1 MKKVL
6 SLFAIM
12 AVLAMGFASCE
23 GQDSKDFKIT
33 VSEVTLTTANV
44 LVEPADTTATYYM
57 TCYPTKSIATMG
69 DDSLSLVIA
78 AELEY
83 LNQLVAAMG
92 MPMSMP
98 EMLEIILVKGKYEQ
112 VLTPLNPGTDYTVVV
127 AKMDFQGVING
138 KIAKKNFTTKEAVMG
153 QLTFTFENTGS
164 SVIVTPSNNYEAW
177 DYSLL
182 TAEEYAEFN
191 NDKNVAAA
199 DAYAYYGTEY
209 ASPGAKEFSF
219 EEIATYIGIG
229 DMTLLTYACDDK
241 GITSEVAEYKFN
253 VPAPAGAPAKKIA
266 KESIANFKNLKNVEK
281 KFNAIKAMK

>member
-1 MKKVL
+1 
-6 SLFAIM
+6 
-12 AVLAMGFASCE
+12 
-23 GQDSKDFKIT
+23 
-33 VSEVTLTTANV
+33 
-44 LVEPADTTATYYM
+44 
-57 TCYPTKSIATMG
+57 MG

-191 NDKNVAAA
+191 NDKNVAAE
-199 DAYAYYGTEY
+199 DAYAYYGTQY

-266 KESIANFKNLKNVEK
+266 KETIANFKNLKNVEK
-281 KFNAIKAMK
+281 KFNAIKAMKK